1 MKSSFSSAAR
11 FIRRLSAIIAAA
23 VVVSYGEQAN
33 AQVDTKQV
41 NPVTTISSEELNKLP
56 SNKRDLS
63 KLVMTKP
70 ATDSAVVLSN
80 GTPGFSAQLRTPT
93 GLDTIIFTTPKN
105 ETVEV
110 YLPHRLSR
118 DSTFTGSMKVTVVP
132 ANSKVF
138 ADRKSFKTAAP
149 TLNTINFEGIAAS
162 KSVATFSSPLTLEG
176 VTFNGSSNSSNGP
189 ENSAAI
195 SVVDSGFFDPLFQFK
210 SGAVL
215 SGFAFIEV
223 TLPPGVT
230 AVGTDIMTS
239 NPSGQSFEVVLSTGE
254 SFSVNT
260 PLGPK
265 RGFFGV
271 TSDEAISSIRF
282 TVIRGTRGGGVP
294 VIDNFS
300 FGLAQGSPNQAH

>member
-1 MKSSFSSAAR
+1 MHIFFTIAVAL
-11 FIRRLSAIIAAA
+11 IATTAISLPAKP
-23 VVVSYGEQAN
+23 VV
-33 AQVDTKQV
+33 
-41 NPVTTISSEELNKLP
+41 
-56 SNKRDLS
+56 
-63 KLVMTKP
+63 P
-70 ATDSAVVLSN
+70 ATSKVFKN
-80 GTPGFSAQLRTPT
+80 RT
-93 GLDTIIFTTPKN
+93 
-105 ETVEV
+105 
-110 YLPHRLSR
+110 
-118 DSTFTGSMKVTVVP
+118 TFTG
-132 ANSKVF
+132 
-138 ADRKSFKTAAP
+138 AAP
-149 TLNTINFEGIAAS
+149 TLTTINFEGIADS

-176 VTFNGSSNSSNGP
+176 ATFDGSTNDSPGSS
-189 ENSAAI
+189 AI

-254 SFSVNT
+254 SFSATT

-271 TSDEAISSIRF
+271 TSDESISSIRF
-282 TVIRGTRGGGVP
+282 TVVAGRGGGGVP

-300 FGLAQGSPNQAH
+300 FGLAQGSPNQAQ